1 LLGSSYRTIVT
12 DYYGNL
18 DGAPL
23 NPAFFNAAKK
33 EIPVPN
39 EAMIKTL
46 ADLGILVPGM
56 RIRNEE
62 TGTLITLTE

>member
-1 LLGSSYRTIVT
+1 
-12 DYYGNL
+12 
-18 DGAPL
+18 
-23 NPAFFNAAKK
+23 
-33 EIPVPN
+33 
-39 EAMIKTL
+39 MIKTL